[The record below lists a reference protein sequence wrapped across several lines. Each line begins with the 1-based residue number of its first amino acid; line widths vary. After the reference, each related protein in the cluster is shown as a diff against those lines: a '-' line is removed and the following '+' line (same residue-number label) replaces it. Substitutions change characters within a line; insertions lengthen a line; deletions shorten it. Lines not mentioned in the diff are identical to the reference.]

1 MTSSQST
8 ISSLK
13 YAIEHTP
20 VGMLPQQYTN
30 FQKLNVPE
38 TTSNEISTTLR
49 NYEEHHLRQI
59 PIEDSS
65 FIISPHN
72 KDSSNYYY
80 DQTKHYKLQIC
91 PLSNNFDKLEK
102 IADSSPLQ
110 KQLAKMIG
118 DYLDKYFTKKN
129 SSFNVYETND
139 NGEWRITVLIASHH
153 INVEG
158 MQNGEWIESY
168 VITKKEENVYEVNG
182 DVKVNTF
189 CFEDSNTHFHLHEN
203 VKECVNAKDNQDLC
217 TKVVEIIENKDNK
230 IQTQLKDAFA
240 NFAVDYMKPLRRK
253 IPLTGTKMKW
263 TLNQLALK

>member
-1 MTSSQST
+1 MTSSQSA
-8 ISSLK
+8 ISALK

-20 VGMLPQQYTN
+20 VGMLPQQHSN
-30 FQKLNVPE
+30 LQKLNVDE
-38 TTSNEISTTLR
+38 ATSDEITSSLR
-49 NYEEHHLRQI
+49 DYEERHLRQI

-65 FIISPHN
+65 FILSPYN

-80 DQTKHYKLQIC
+80 DQTKRYKLQIS

-102 IADSSPLQ
+102 IEDSSSLQ
-110 KQLAKMIG
+110 KQLSKAVG

-129 SSFNVYETND
+129 SSFNVYETNG
-139 NGEWRITVLIASHH
+139 NGQWSVTVLIASHH

-158 MQNGEWIESY
+158 MQNGEWVETY
-168 VITKKEENVYEVNG
+168 VVSKKEDNVYEVNG

-189 CFEDSNTHFHLHEN
+189 CFEDSNTHFHLHES
-203 VKECVNAKDNQDLC
+203 VKECISAKDNQELC
-217 TKVVEIIENKDNK
+217 EKLVEVIEKKDNQ